1 VPKQVLT
8 RSQSDAKG
16 FQQLLDKLPAGAY
29 LCDADGLITYFN
41 AHAVELWGRAP
52 TLNDSI
58 DRFCGSFR
66 LFTVDGQSIAHDECW
81 MALALKT
88 GKEYNGHEIVI
99 ERPDGVRRTAL
110 AHASPFYDD
119 AGRLEGAVNILVDI
133 TDRKGAERTN
143 ALLGAIVESSDDAI
157 VSKSLDG
164 VIQTWN
170 AGAERIFGYSADEAI
185 GRHITLIIPP
195 DMHDEEQVILSR
207 LRRGERIEH
216 YETTRVAKDGRRLDI
231 SATISPIVD
240 SAGRIIGAS
249 KIGRDITLRKKSEA
263 ELVALKNQ
271 LQEANHRK
279 DEFLAMLAHELRN
292 PLAAICNS
300 LQLLRLDD
308 SLGPSVDR
316 IRGIMEQ
323 QSAHMVR
330 LVDDLLDASRISR
343 GQIELRRETIDL
355 ASVVANA
362 VQAARPLIDRAG
374 HRLAISVP
382 SQPLLLEADSVRL
395 AQVVG
400 NLLCNAAKYTPRGG
414 QICLIGRRVEDGVEL
429 LVRDT
434 GAGIDADLLPRIFDM
449 FMQIESSKPHSLG
462 GLGLGLALARKIVEL
477 HDGRIEAISPGI
489 GQGSEFRVWLPAS
502 LLRRQASSSAI
513 TPAAN
518 GPATSA
524 RRILV
529 VDDMNDALFI
539 LSSLLKKLGHEVET
553 ARDAVSAMEAVR
565 RLRPEIVFSDIA
577 MPGVDGYELARRLR
591 QMPESAGVTLVALTG
606 YGQKSDRQ
614 RAADAGFDHHLVKP
628 VGIGDLREL
637 LTSANR
643 SLSTKLKPHA

>member
-1 VPKQVLT
+1 
-8 RSQSDAKG
+8 
-16 FQQLLDKLPAGAY
+16 
-29 LCDADGLITYFN
+29 
-41 AHAVELWGRAP
+41 
-52 TLNDSI
+52 
-58 DRFCGSFR
+58 
-66 LFTVDGQSIAHDECW
+66 
-81 MALALKT
+81 
-88 GKEYNGHEIVI
+88 
-99 ERPDGVRRTAL
+99 
-110 AHASPFYDD
+110 
-119 AGRLEGAVNILVDI
+119 
-133 TDRKGAERTN
+133 
-143 ALLGAIVESSDDAI
+143 
-157 VSKSLDG
+157 
-164 VIQTWN
+164 
-170 AGAERIFGYSADEAI
+170 
-185 GRHITLIIPP
+185 
-195 DMHDEEQVILSR
+195 
-207 LRRGERIEH
+207 
-216 YETTRVAKDGRRLDI
+216 
-231 SATISPIVD
+231 
-240 SAGRIIGAS
+240 
-249 KIGRDITLRKKSEA
+249 
-263 ELVALKNQ
+263 
-271 LQEANHRK
+271 
-279 DEFLAMLAHELRN
+279 
-292 PLAAICNS
+292 
-300 LQLLRLDD
+300 
-308 SLGPSVDR
+308 
-316 IRGIMEQ
+316 
-323 QSAHMVR
+323 MVR

-362 VQAARPLIDRAG
+362 VQTARPLIDQAE

-382 SQPLLLEADSVRL
+382 SEPLLLEADSVRL

-414 QICLIGRRVEDGVEL
+414 QIWLIGRRVEDGVEL

-489 GQGSEFRVWLPAS
+489 GQGSEFHVWLPAS
-502 LLRRQASSSAI
+502 LLRRQPSSSAI
-513 TPAAN
+513 TPATD
-518 GPATSA
+518 GPAASA

-591 QMPESAGVTLVALTG
+591 QMHESAGVTLVALTG
-606 YGQKSDRQ
+606 YGQESDRQ

-637 LTSANR
+637 LSCANR
-643 SLSTKLKPHA
+643 SLSPTPVRDHDGTNDSANAL